1 MTDAI
6 ADAAAS
12 GSRIISPLYVRIS
25 HWLNALAAII
35 MIMSGLRIYNASPI
49 FDFVI
54 PKSLTIG
61 GWLGGA
67 ILWHFAAMWLLMING
82 LFYLAMNIWTGR
94 MRTKFFPIRIP
105 DLLDDSAAFLKGKLA
120 HDDLSKYNSIQKLA
134 YVAAMSAIFI
144 LILSGLAIWKPV
156 QFPFLSGLMG
166 GFDNARIVHFFAMA
180 FVVAFVI
187 VHLVMV
193 AVAPRTLLIMTRG
206 R

>member
-1 MTDAI
+1 MTNAI
-6 ADAAAS
+6 VAAAPPT
-12 GSRIISPLYVRIS
+12 IISPLYVRIS
-25 HWLNALAAII
+25 HWLNALAVII

-67 ILWHFAAMWLLMING
+67 VLWHFAAMWLLMING
-82 LFYLAMNIWTGR
+82 LFYLAMNIMTGR

-134 YVAAMSAIFI
+134 YVAAMGAIFV
-144 LILSGLAIWKPV
+144 LVLSGLAIWKPV

-166 GFDNARIVHFFAMA
+166 GFDNARIIHFFAMA

-187 VHLVMV
+187 VHLLMV